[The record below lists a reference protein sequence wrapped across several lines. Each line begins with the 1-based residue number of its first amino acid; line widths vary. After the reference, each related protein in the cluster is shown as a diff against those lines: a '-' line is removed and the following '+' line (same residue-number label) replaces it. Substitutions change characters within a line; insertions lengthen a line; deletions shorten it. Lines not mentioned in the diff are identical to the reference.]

1 MNNQDFLAIKN
12 RLPEIRKQ
20 LVDSIHGRIP
30 KSIEYL
36 EEVLRNES
44 ALDGKVAVYGLLL
57 GECTRSRDND
67 VYVHFLRQRVRE
79 IPEDPFSYTEL
90 GIVLAHERSTQ
101 AEALKVAAQAVALAK
116 KQDRQIK
123 YSLTCQA
130 RVALEIG
137 DYKVFNDAL
146 RGLLADAGN
155 SRDEDHGFEFDFL
168 DHVDPD
174 KADQQLIAQYRELAD
189 RAPGIRP

>member
-12 RLPEIRKQ
+12 RLPELRKQ
-20 LVDSIHGRIP
+20 LVDSMHGRIP
-30 KSIEYL
+30 KSIEHL
-36 EEVLRNES
+36 EDVLKKES
-44 ALDGKVAVYGLLL
+44 ALDDKVAVYGLLL
-57 GECTRSRDND
+57 SECSRSRNND
-67 VYVHFLRQRVRE
+67 VYVHFLRRRVKE
-79 IPEDPFSYTEL
+79 IPDDPFSYTEL
-90 GIVLAHERSTQ
+90 GTVLAHEASTQ

-116 KQDRQIK
+116 KQNRQVR

-146 RGLLADAGN
+146 RGLIADADN

-168 DHVDPD
+168 DHIDPK
-174 KADQQLIAQYRELAD
+174 KADQQLIARYRKLA
-189 RAPGIRP
+189 